1 MKNTHGVSI
10 FGRDFII
17 DLNVRGGIRRS
28 PGANKRARC
37 IGREARGKSLAERK
51 TIFAEKCKVSG
62 S

>member
-1 MKNTHGVSI
+1 MNSHGIKI

-17 DLNVRGGIRRS
+17 DLNSRGGIRKS

-37 IGREARGKSLAERK
+37 LGREMRGKTLTERK
-51 TIFAEKCKVSG
+51 NVMASSCKVKG